1 MSNVQRLLTK
11 AAVSIL
17 VQHKTI
23 FTVAFEHPIMQ
34 FVTQLFTGTAMPT
47 ATCKQRNNTLR
58 MVRDTTEKKV
68 HSEGYAMRS

>member
-1 MSNVQRLLTK
+1 MSSVQRLLTK

-34 FVTQLFTGTAMPT
+34 FVTQLLTGTAMPT
-47 ATCKQRNNTLR
+47 ATCKQRNNTPR
-58 MVRDTTEKKV
+58 MVRDTMEKKV
-68 HSEGYAMRS
+68 YNEGYVMKS

>member
-1 MSNVQRLLTK
+1 MSSVQRLLTK

-47 ATCKQRNNTLR
+47 ATCKQR
-58 MVRDTTEKKV
+58 MVRDTMEKKV
-68 HSEGYAMRS
+68 YNEGYVMQN

>member
-17 VQHKTI
+17 VQHKTF

-34 FVTQLFTGTAMPT
+34 FVTKLLTGTAMPT
-47 ATCKQRNNTLR
+47 ATCKQKNNTPR
-58 MVRDTTEKKV
+58 KVRNAMEKKV
-68 HSEGYAMRS
+68 HSEGYVMQN